1 MQKPILLT
9 QLFFNGSLQTR
20 CLRGSDVTTKVLI
33 TENTDLIEGLA
44 YNWMSQQL
52 FWVDSGHK
60 RIEVARKDGTNRKVL
75 INTTL
80 DQPRAIVLYPKFGFV
95 ICLTIQIQ
103 HFLDVL
109 FRILCCC
116 YLARNSLAVLFDI
129 IIVILFLVLVY
140 LS

>member
-1 MQKPILLT
+1 MQKLVLLT
-9 QLFFNGSLQTR
+9 PLFCNGSLQTR

-44 YNWMSQQL
+44 YNWMSRQL

-60 RIEVARKDGTNRKVL
+60 RIEVARSDGTNRKVL

-95 ICLTIQIQ
+95 ICLTTQIQ
-103 HFLDVL
+103 YFLFVVSRTL
-109 FRILCCC
+109 SFC
-116 YLARNSLAVLFDI
+116 YLTRNSFTVLLNI
-129 IIVILFLVLVY
+129 IILILFLVLAY